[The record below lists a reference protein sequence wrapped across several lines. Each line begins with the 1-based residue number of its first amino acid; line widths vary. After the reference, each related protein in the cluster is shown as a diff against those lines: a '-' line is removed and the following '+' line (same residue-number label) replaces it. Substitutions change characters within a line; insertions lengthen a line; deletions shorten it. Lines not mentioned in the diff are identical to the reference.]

1 MYDLFH
7 VVARYGREVI
17 DRIRVEQANALR
29 DDKPARQMV
38 KQSCWLLL
46 RNRENLK
53 EEHAVRLQELLA
65 ANQPLATV
73 YVHKDALKEVWY
85 TPSVRE
91 GWRRWRAWL
100 RHARESGLAPLQRFA
115 RNLQLYVRGIL
126 ASARFPMHTSLLEG
140 VNNRIKVIKRM
151 AYGFRDVEYFFL
163 KIKAAFPGKMR

>member
-1 MYDLFH
+1 MNTAFDLEVKQHCPRAEVMYDLFH

-17 DRIRVEQANALR
+17 ERIRVDQANALR

-38 KQSCWLLL
+38 RQSRWLLL
-46 RNRENLK
+46 HNRENLK
-53 EEHAVRLQELLA
+53 EVL
-65 ANQPLATV
+65 
-73 YVHKDALKEVWY
+73 Y

-91 GWRRWRAWL
+91 GWRLWRAWL

>member
-1 MYDLFH
+1 MT
-7 VVARYGREVI
+7 
-17 DRIRVEQANALR
+17 
-29 DDKPARQMV
+29 M
-38 KQSCWLLL
+38 SCRACSLL
-46 RNRENLK
+46 R
-53 EEHAVRLQELLA
+53 
-65 ANQPLATV
+65 
-73 YVHKDALKEVWY
+73 VWY

-91 GWRRWRAWL
+91 GWRLWRAWL
-100 RHARESGLAPLQRFA
+100 RHAREIGLAPLQRFA